1 MSATGSA
8 DPPYAPATWRMLNT
22 GLHDGPTNMA
32 YDEAI
37 LESVADGESP
47 PTLRFYG
54 WLPPCLSLGFR
65 QEWADVDQGLCE
77 AQGWDIVRRPT
88 GGRAIL
94 HVDELTYSVCAP
106 IGEPRVQG
114 SVLESYRRLSQALLT
129 GLRLMG
135 LAPVQAA
142 SSHANGVSAGPA
154 CFDVPSDYEITVN
167 GRKLIGSAQ
176 VRKKQAVLQHGT
188 LPLFGDVTRI
198 VGGLRFDNEQQ
209 RAQAAAKLAQRA
221 STVEQAL
228 GRPVPFVDA
237 AKCLREGFGRA
248 LNLSFA
254 EGDLSTKELNR
265 AQELRSDKYV
275 AYGWQQ
281 RV

>member
-1 MSATGSA
+1 
-8 DPPYAPATWRMLNT
+8 
-22 GLHDGPTNMA
+22 MA

-37 LESVADGESP
+37 LESVATGESP
-47 PTLRFYG
+47 PTVRFYG

-65 QEWADVDQGLCE
+65 QEWADVDPGLCN

-106 IGEPRVQG
+106 LGEPRVQG
-114 SVLESYRRLSQALLT
+114 SVLESYQRLSLALLT

-142 SSHANGVSAGPA
+142 SSRGSDDSAGPA

-198 VGGLRFDNEQQ
+198 VRGLRFENEQQ
-209 RAQAAAKLAQRA
+209 RVQAATKLAERA

-228 GRPVPFVDA
+228 GGRVSFVDA
-237 AKCLREGFGRA
+237 ARCLREGFGRA
-248 LNLSFA
+248 LNLGFTDG
-254 EGDLSTKELNR
+254 ELSRQELDR
-265 AQELRSDKYV
+265 AQELLSSKYRLDN
-275 AYGWQQ
+275 WQQ

>member
-1 MSATGSA
+1 MGLAEQL
-8 DPPYAPATWRMLNT
+8 YAPATWRLLNT
-22 GLHDGPTNMA
+22 GFHDGPTNMA

-37 LESVADGESP
+37 LESVATGESP

-54 WLPPCLSLGFR
+54 WAPPCLSLGFR
-65 QEWADVDQGLCE
+65 QEWADVDPGLCK

-106 IGEPRVQG
+106 LGEPRVQG
-114 SVLESYRRLSQALLT
+114 SVLESYQRLSLALLA
-129 GLRLMG
+129 GLRLIG

-142 SSHANGVSAGPA
+142 SSHANDDSAGAA
-154 CFDVPSDYEITVN
+154 CFDVPSNYEITVN

-198 VGGLRFDNEQQ
+198 VGGLRFDNPQQ
-209 RAQAAAKLAQRA
+209 RVQAAAKLAERA

-228 GRPVPFVDA
+228 GRHVSFVDA
-237 AKCLREGFGRA
+237 AKYLREGFAQA
-248 LNLSFA
+248 LNLSFTDG
-254 EGDLSTKELNR
+254 ELSTKELDR
-265 AQELRSDKYV
+265 AQELLSSKYGV
-275 AYGWQQ
+275 DGWQQ